1 MAPFD
6 PRPYLLVN
14 KIQPYAWGTRGED
27 AFIPRLLGMEP
38 KPDAPYA
45 ELWMGAHPNAPS
57 QVVVDGERISL
68 RDLIAQYPCEILGQ
82 AVAER
87 FSVRLPFLFKV
98 LSTAES
104 LSIQAHPTK
113 EQARRLHARDPEHY
127 PDDNHKPELAVALDA
142 LTALMGFKPFSG
154 ILETLERYPELVSF
168 VGREIVDRAK
178 QAEHA
183 ASRQQKALLRE
194 LYATLVER
202 SVAHAEKLVQVTGRL
217 AERLAASAD
226 SLREEEQLFLDL
238 RKKYSGADAGLFTI
252 FLLNLV
258 HLDEGQG
265 VFIDADIPHA
275 YLKGNIVE
283 CMANSDNVVRAGLT
297 PKFKDVETLVDI
309 LTYEMGPPSIIEAN
323 ADAAEMV
330 YRTPASEFQVS
341 RLRMQPGRERAESAG
356 DGPAVLLVTQG
367 DVLIR
372 WEGGQAAFGRGQSVL
387 IPALLGEFRLSAETS
402 VELFKVTVPSQRD

>member
-1 MAPFD
+1 MKSLE

-14 KIQPYAWGTRGED
+14 QIQPYAWGTRGDD
-27 AFIPRLLGMEP
+27 AFIPDLLGM
-38 KPDAPYA
+38 KAQPDTPYA

-57 QVVVDGERISL
+57 QVVFDGARVSL
-68 RDLIAQYPCEILGQ
+68 RQLIAQYPREILGQ

-87 FSVRLPFLFKV
+87 FSGRLPFLFKV

-154 ILETLERYPELVSF
+154 ILKTLERYPELADF
-168 VGREIVDRAK
+168 VDQEITGRAK
-178 QAEHA
+178 DAERA
-183 ASRQQKALLRE
+183 APQQQKAVLRE

-202 SVAHAEKLVQVTGRL
+202 SVAHAEELVQATGRL
-217 AERLAASAD
+217 AEQLEASAGN
-226 SLREEEQLFLDL
+226 LREEEELFLEL
-238 RKKYSGADAGLFTI
+238 RDKYSGADVGLFTI

-258 HLDEGQG
+258 HLEEGQG

-297 PKFKDVETLVDI
+297 RKFKDVETLVDI
-309 LTYEMGPPSIIEAN
+309 LTYEMGTPPIIAG
-323 ADAAEMV
+323 DAAAAEVV
-330 YRTPASEFQVS
+330 YQTPAPEFQVG
-341 RLRMQPGRERAESAG
+341 RLRMQPGQERAESTG
-356 DGPAVLLVTQG
+356 GGPAVLFVTQG
-367 DVLIR
+367 DVCIG
-372 WEGGQAAFGRGQSVL
+372 WEGGETRLRRGQSVL
-387 IPALLGEFRLSAETS
+387 IPALLEAFSLRAATSAE
-402 VELFKVTVPSQRD
+402 VFQVRVPLD